1 MAQCNATAQ
10 YSLPSVRCPLHS
22 TSQLG
27 RRTVYCT
34 FGNTFIVVRGSV
46 IVSRLG
52 GGCSISVVK
61 YRHMIGTK
69 GVSYLYIGPLF
80 NYVCSFVC
88 VFYMC
93 NYSIIFS

>member
-1 MAQCNATAQ
+1 MVNCFGG
-10 YSLPSVRCPLHS
+10 VREQRNKQNHC
-22 TSQLG
+22 
-27 RRTVYCT
+27 
-34 FGNTFIVVRGSV
+34 
-46 IVSRLG
+46 
-52 GGCSISVVK
+52 VVK

>member
-1 MAQCNATAQ
+1 MYQQ
-10 YSLPSVRCPLHS
+10 LKKK
-22 TSQLG
+22 SQRHNIG
-27 RRTVYCT
+27 KNIQGD
-34 FGNTFIVVRGSV
+34 FKFIKLCKVF
-46 IVSRLG
+46 
-52 GGCSISVVK
+52 VVK